1 MKKKQFHTVCSEAWA
16 HSYRSKCRGLALSL
30 SIITRPDHPC
40 PCPSRTRPVVG
51 IVIHPEKAGPE
62 LSGLDS
68 VPHFANAKLPGEIH
82 KKHLK
87 V

>member
-1 MKKKQFHTVCSEAWA
+1 
-16 HSYRSKCRGLALSL
+16 
-30 SIITRPDHPC
+30 
-40 PCPSRTRPVVG
+40 VG

-68 VPHFANAKLPGEIH
+68 VPHFANAKVPGKIH
-82 KKHLK
+82 KKHLNNLK